1 MDTPSSSNGRL
12 TAFGNQLIQVHNW
25 LRKELARLHD
35 DLGSVA
41 AGRVDRLRDLRAH
54 CLTFCS
60 ALTRHHTGE
69 DGGAFLVLAE
79 EFPELRPVLEELA
92 YDHDVMTGILER
104 LEELVAAVGPES
116 APAEILYV
124 QRELDGLTAIMESHF
139 FYEEKRIVAALNSLE
154 PPEWRKTKPAF
165 LLTSGVAS
173 KHGAHQGERKT

>member
-1 MDTPSSSNGRL
+1 METPSISNGRL
-12 TAFGNQLIQVHNW
+12 TAFGDQLVQVHNW

-41 AGRVDRLRDLRAH
+41 AGRAERLRDLRAH

-79 EFPELRPVLEELA
+79 KFPELRPVLEELA
-92 YDHDVMTGILER
+92 HDHDVVTGILER
-104 LEELVAAVGPES
+104 LEELVGAVGPES
-116 APAEILYV
+116 SPAEILHV

-139 FYEEKRIVAALNSLE
+139 FYEEKRIVAALNSLDR
-154 PPEWRKTKPAF
+154 PDWHQAKPSF
-165 LLTSGVAS
+165 LLTSDAVT
-173 KHGAHQGERKT
+173 H